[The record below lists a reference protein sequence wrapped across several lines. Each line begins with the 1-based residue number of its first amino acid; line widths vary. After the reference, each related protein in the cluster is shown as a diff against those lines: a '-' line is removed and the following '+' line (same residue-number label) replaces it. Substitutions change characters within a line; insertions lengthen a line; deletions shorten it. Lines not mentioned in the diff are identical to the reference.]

1 MSDEFH
7 DRARLQEDEYFRRK
21 DLELLEKIRQAA
33 AAKAAQSA
41 LGDAAGVTDP
51 AIVDQLKALGFTPDT
66 VVLLPLVPAVQVAW
80 AEGGITAHERSAL
93 LKLAAARGISDGT
106 AAHQQLTSWMAERP
120 ADAVF
125 AGANRLIGAMLASH
139 AKVVDGLSAD
149 DLVRFSE
156 SVASASGGI
165 FGFVKISAEERQ
177 ILADL
182 AASIAG
188 KRQ

>member
-1 MSDEFH
+1 
-7 DRARLQEDEYFRRK
+7 
-21 DLELLEKIRQAA
+21 
-33 AAKAAQSA
+33 
-41 LGDAAGVTDP
+41 
-51 AIVDQLKALGFTPDT
+51 
-66 VVLLPLVPAVQVAW
+66 
-80 AEGGITAHERSAL
+80 
-93 LKLAAARGISDGT
+93 
-106 AAHQQLTSWMAERP
+106 MAERP
-120 ADAVF
+120 AEAVF
-125 AGANRLIGAMLASH
+125 AGANRLIGAMLATH

-149 DLVRFSE
+149 ELVRFSE